1 MSGIEYIIGDALEH
15 PARLEQNRVIAHVCN
30 DYGLWGAGFV
40 TAISKMSWCPETV
53 YKAYNHG
60 AGLRLG
66 DIQVVY
72 IRPRLWV
79 VNMIAQD
86 MGAQPRVK
94 YVPLQ
99 ECLMKLERFMFEIGE
114 KTELHIPRIGCGL
127 GGGDWDQVRALL
139 DLEIQGDV
147 FVYDLTEADAARYE
161 KVEVNG

>member
-1 MSGIEYIIGDALEH
+1 MSGIKYVTGDALDH
-15 PARLEQNRVIAHVCN
+15 PARLEHNHVIAHVCN
-30 DYGLWGAGFV
+30 NYGTWGAGFV
-40 TAISKMSWCPETV
+40 VNLSKLSWYPEAV
-53 YKAYNHG
+53 YKKYSST

-86 MGAQPRVK
+86 MGPQPRIK

-99 ECLMKLERFMFEIGE
+99 ECLMKLERFMFDIGMD
-114 KTELHIPRIGCGL
+114 TELHIPRIGCGL

-139 DLEIQGDV
+139 DLEIQGAV
-147 FVYDLTEADAARYE
+147 TVYDLTEADAARYA
-161 KVEVNG
+161 KVEK